1 MIIELATLPPEIQQY
16 IAKVEQG
23 ESISFAKN
31 GKIIAT
37 INQPTQQP
45 VKSLIERF
53 SQSNPGVA
61 DIELELAPRQLSS
74 KDSIEIFD

>member
-1 MIIELATLPPEIQQY
+1 MIIDITTLPPEIKHY

-23 ESISFAKN
+23 ESVSFAKN

-37 INQPTQQP
+37 INQPAQQP

-53 SQSNPGVA
+53 SQSNPAVA
-61 DIELELAPRQLSS
+61 DIDLEIPPRQLSS

>member
-53 SQSNPGVA
+53 SQSNPAVA
-61 DIELELAPRQLSS
+61 DIELALPPTHLST
-74 KDSIEIFD
+74 KDRPEKFD

>member
-23 ESISFAKN
+23 ESVSFAKN
-31 GKIIAT
+31 GKIIAI

-53 SQSNPGVA
+53 SQSNPTVA